1 MLLLG
6 AAGVHSGRCAPHA
19 RRTAKWMRD
28 VAKPM
33 GMGPCCPR
41 TAGGGGGGY
50 PKKSRNRCF
59 LIAQEALGGCWSIS
73 ARPRLPSYS
82 CGPKAS

>member
-41 TAGGGGGGY
+41 TAGGGGGGV
-50 PKKSRNRCF
+50 PKK
-59 LIAQEALGGCWSIS
+59 E
-73 ARPRLPSYS
+73 P
-82 CGPKAS
+82 